1 MPREARGTRDSLC
14 GSRLPR
20 VLCEWFPLR
29 ALLPPRPVTIEDVQK
44 LAITWFGHST
54 FLLRTPGGKRLLFDP
69 WLRENPSC
77 PESMKKPPKADVIL
91 VSHGHGDHMD
101 DLVLCARDSGA
112 VVVAMYEL
120 CEWLARKGIQ
130 NVAPMN
136 RGGSQQVA
144 GLTITMTDARHSSGY
159 IEGGQTV
166 YMGEAAGFV
175 IRLEDQRTIYFAGDT
190 ALFGDM
196 QLIGE
201 RYKPEIA
208 LLPIGDRFTMDPIDA
223 ARACAML
230 GVRQVVPMHWGT
242 FPVLTGKPDE
252 LKRLVEPKGIQV
264 LELKPG
270 ETAE

>member
-1 MPREARGTRDSLC
+1 MR
-14 GSRLPR
+14 
-20 VLCEWFPLR
+20 PLS
-29 ALLPPRPVTIEDVQK
+29 
-44 LAITWFGHST
+44 ITWLGHST

-120 CEWLARKGIQ
+120 CDWLGRKGLQ
-130 NVAPMN
+130 NLEPMN
-136 RGGSQQVA
+136 KGGSQQVA
-144 GLTITMTDARHSSGY
+144 GLTITMTDARHSSGFV
-159 IEGGQTV
+159 EGGQMI
-166 YMGEAAGFV
+166 YMGEPAGFV
-175 IRLEDQRTIYFAGDT
+175 IRLEDQRAIYFAGDT

-201 RYKPEIA
+201 RHTPEIA
-208 LLPIGDRFTMDPIDA
+208 FLPIGDRYTMGPADA
-223 ARACAML
+223 ARACQML

-242 FPVLTGKPDE
+242 FPVLTGTPAE